1 MKKRTRTLLL
11 FYNGKVIDGTD
22 KKKTFNELAN
32 KASKET
38 NVMNVVATDKVE
50 QQLIPDS
57 INDEEEEKIKN
68 DKKGENGVN
77 KDGLEEKSFIKR
89 KKIFDEEERM
99 KIRVFFIQFYL
110 YLLIQFIFIG
120 FFSFLGFYIGFDDA
134 FSATLWAFCPT
145 IILISLFAIF
155 LSLLAIGL
163 PTDKREKTKIF
174 LLIVYVPIMVIFI
187 FLLKRHRGVDII
199 EAKYFIYQIIIFA
212 FDCLICILYNL
223 VFQEYR
229 GWLNALFLIAVD
241 ILAMVIFCVPIS
253 NNYEKLRVSHD
264 GLVGLSV
271 INSIMIIFL
280 LMFNFEILDKESFQP
295 LHFAIVFNY
304 LPFVFIFV
312 LLFMIG
318 FVIFIILIL
327 ILYLLIMLVIGLFS
341 RN

>member
-1 MKKRTRTLLL
+1 
-11 FYNGKVIDGTD
+11 
-22 KKKTFNELAN
+22 
-32 KASKET
+32 
-38 NVMNVVATDKVE
+38 
-50 QQLIPDS
+50 
-57 INDEEEEKIKN
+57 
-68 DKKGENGVN
+68 
-77 KDGLEEKSFIKR
+77 
-89 KKIFDEEERM
+89 
-99 KIRVFFIQFYL
+99 
-110 YLLIQFIFIG
+110 
-120 FFSFLGFYIGFDDA
+120 
-134 FSATLWAFCPT
+134 
-145 IILISLFAIF
+145 
-155 LSLLAIGL
+155 
-163 PTDKREKTKIF
+163 
-174 LLIVYVPIMVIFI
+174 MVIFI

-229 GWLNALFLIAVD
+229 GWLNPLFLIVVD